1 MTVLR
6 LHPRELTHT
15 AANDVHHH
23 DDDVEDCDVNGDD
36 DDDDVGDDDLSD
48 ANLLNDN
55 EYVSSL

>member
-15 AANDVHHH
+15 AANDVHH
-23 DDDVEDCDVNGDD
+23 DDDDDDCDVNGDDD

-48 ANLLNDN
+48 AN
-55 EYVSSL
+55 E